1 VFLESL
7 KSYYLR
13 KYNQANNQKDELI
26 NAMQDTPEKKNEF
39 LLRKKKYTNENL
51 TTFVR
56 NTNSLERI
64 IEVHGELFQKCDPVY
79 LDPTSKIVKAH
90 FYAPYKFLFG
100 VQISTFWMN
109 MIVIWLYTVLLYV
122 VLHFRLLRKTIEY
135 FSNKRRN
142 IEDSN

>member
-1 VFLESL
+1 VDSKLNFDELNENILNETNVFLESL

-64 IEVHGELFQKCDPVY
+64 IEVHGEFFKKRPR
-79 LDPTSKIVKAH
+79 
-90 FYAPYKFLFG
+90 
-100 VQISTFWMN
+100 IS
-109 MIVIWLYTVLLYV
+109 
-122 VLHFRLLRKTIEY
+122 
-135 FSNKRRN
+135 
-142 IEDSN
+142 